1 MVAGPPSGGR
11 FIPIATISACTA
23 VGAWLDR
30 ASERDREQVLEALQ
44 VSVTATQ
51 ERATVAGV
59 LPLDDSQLPKPR
71 VGLSPLNEHRH
82 LCSMAAKSHAY
93 HWR

>member
-1 MVAGPPSGGR
+1 MDEAA
-11 FIPIATISACTA
+11 FHSACTA

-82 LCSMAAKSHAY
+82 DHVDVIVVAHRLEHALAG
-93 HWR
+93 RTGGF